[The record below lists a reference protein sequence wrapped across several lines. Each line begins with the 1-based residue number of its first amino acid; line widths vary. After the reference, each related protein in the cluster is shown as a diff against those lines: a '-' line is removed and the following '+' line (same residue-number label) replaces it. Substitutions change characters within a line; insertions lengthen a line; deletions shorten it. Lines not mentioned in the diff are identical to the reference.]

1 LMSSLI
7 DLECLHQSLWTGMDA
22 LAVGF
27 K

>member
-22 LAVGF
+22 LAVGI